1 MQDLVAFAFVLGALP
16 YAASFALPP
25 AASLEAQT
33 LPLRGSLRKSIP
45 QLAPLHRTPKEMQRL
60 SRLASGSDGEGADA
74 SVEQAY
80 SRAQLGM
87 SVLVASEAIAVVA
100 GQGAASAGS
109 MSVHIGRLQALIVT
123 VAALKVM
130 KGAAARG
137 RLSGGT
143 FRMLALGLL
152 AGFGVVTYHAVF
164 QVIQVLVS
172 AMTGAGIS
180 LSAVATLSLGYVAA
194 AAGALT
200 VAAAYRTLEEQTL
213 PKFKLAVQAE
223 TMPLTALAVGYAVAA
238 MHAVVWGGAV
248 VLYSKL
254 KLIGA
259 LRCFVVAACAH
270 VCQTAAVA
278 GPKRL
283 SSETYQLLNLGL
295 VVDGAVRLATV
306 AFRGY
311 SASLWLFPALSLVT
325 AGAGLAVG
333 KYYAASNAK

>member
-1 MQDLVAFAFVLGALP
+1 MQNLVALAFILAALP
-16 YAASFALPP
+16 YAQSFALPP
-25 AASLEAQT
+25 AASVEART
-33 LPLRGSLRKSIP
+33 LPIRGSLRKSNV
-45 QLAPLHRTPKEMQRL
+45 QLAPRHHTPKQKQRL
-60 SRLASGSDGEGADA
+60 SRPASGSEGEAADA

-80 SRAQLGM
+80 GRAQLGM

-100 GQGAASAGS
+100 GQGAASASS
-109 MSVHIGRLQALIVT
+109 MLIHIGRLQVLIVA

-152 AGFGVVTYHAVF
+152 AGFGVVTYHAIF

-172 AMTGAGIS
+172 AGTGAGIS
-180 LSAVATLSLGYVAA
+180 LSGVATLSLGYVAA
-194 AAGALT
+194 AAGSLT
-200 VAAAYRTLEEQTL
+200 VAAAYRTLEVQTL
-213 PKFKLAVQAE
+213 PKFKLAVQSESA
-223 TMPLTALAVGYAVAA
+223 PLTALAVGYAVAA
-238 MHAVVWGGAV
+238 IHAVVWGGAL

-259 LRCFVVAACAH
+259 LRCFVVAATAH

-295 VVDGAVRLATV
+295 AMDGTVRLATI
-306 AFRGY
+306 ALRGY
-311 SASLWLFPALSLVT
+311 SASLLLFPALSLVT
-325 AGAGLAVG
+325 AAAGLAVG
-333 KYYAASNAK
+333 RYYVASNAK